1 MTIQMSKAENYESDI
16 LNEIYDEISPS
27 ELKKVEKRMLLAQKI
42 SDGIKAKSWRKID
55 FARALNKRPSEVTKW
70 LSGTHNFNSDT
81 LFDIEEILG
90 VKLLTTETQPKEQV
104 ITFHLSVS
112 QRQSHFKSGLVDIWG
127 KSDFNKSIYSST
139 PHLSISE
146 ENSTLCEYQA

>member
-1 MTIQMSKAENYESDI
+1 MSKAENYESDI

-42 SDGIKAKSWRKID
+42 SEGIKANGWRKID

-81 LFDIEEILG
+81 LFAIEEILG
-90 VKLLTTETQPKEQV
+90 IELITTESQPKEQ
-104 ITFHLSVS
+104 ISTFHISVS
-112 QRQSHFKSGLVDIWG
+112 QKQSFSESGLADFWG
-127 KSDFNKSIYSST
+127 GSDFNKSIYSST
-139 PHLSISE
+139 PHLSLSKKNI
-146 ENSTLCEYQA
+146 TLCEYQA

>member
-1 MTIQMSKAENYESDI
+1 MTNQMSKAENYESDI

-42 SDGIKAKSWRKID
+42 SEGIKANGWRKID

-90 VKLLTTETQPKEQV
+90 IELITTASQPKEQV

-112 QRQSHFKSGLVDIWG
+112 QRQSYLKSGL
-127 KSDFNKSIYSST
+127 SDFRSESDNKSIYSST
-139 PHLSISE
+139 PYLSLSE
-146 ENSTLCEYQA
+146 DYITLGEYQA